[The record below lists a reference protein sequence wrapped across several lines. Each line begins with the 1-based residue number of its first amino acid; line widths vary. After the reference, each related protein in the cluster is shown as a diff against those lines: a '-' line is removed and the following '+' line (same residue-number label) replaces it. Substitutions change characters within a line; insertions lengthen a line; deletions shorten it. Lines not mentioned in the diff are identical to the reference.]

1 MTVRDLSVPP
11 PHGLH
16 PSVRKRSK
24 RLNCMEFLTIMPKP
38 RLRSALNLDIDPRL
52 LEQADAQA
60 KHEDVGLRVI
70 VEKAL
75 TLYLASDGLPP
86 AIGASVAKTQADIA
100 LLAAQIE
107 PIAAFLATIKYR
119 DGTGARGRGIAIRGD
134 DGEF

>member
-1 MTVRDLSVPP
+1 MYAYLVCSRRNNPCRNEP
-11 PHGLH
+11 W
-16 PSVRKRSK
+16 KW
-24 RLNCMEFLTIMPKP
+24 TICFACSDWP

-75 TLYLASDGLPP
+75 ALYLASDGLPP
-86 AIGASVAKTQADIA
+86 AIGASIAKTQADIA